1 MPTSYKIPTPDKLP
15 EGDDN
20 INFAHRRLRKLVEI
34 IRNLNRKERKVQN
47 ALEDLWLAQKEFV
60 ELAERKEAR
69 TIVKENLMTG
79 LAPDSEEY

>member
-1 MPTSYKIPTPDKLP
+1 MPTFYKIPTPDKLP

-20 INFAHRRLRKLVEI
+20 IDFAHRRLHRVIPKI
-34 IRNLNRKERKVQN
+34 KN
-47 ALEDLWLAQKEFV
+47 DLWLAQKEFV

-79 LAPDSEEY
+79 LAPGSEEY

>member
-47 ALEDLWLAQKEFV
+47 ALEVL
-60 ELAERKEAR
+60 
-69 TIVKENLMTG
+69 TI
-79 LAPDSEEY
+79 